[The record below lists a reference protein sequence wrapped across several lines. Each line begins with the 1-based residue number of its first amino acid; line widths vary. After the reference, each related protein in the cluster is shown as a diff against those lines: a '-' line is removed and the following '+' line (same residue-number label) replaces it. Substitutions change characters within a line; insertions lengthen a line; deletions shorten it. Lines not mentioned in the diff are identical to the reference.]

1 MKSIFIF
8 YPICVTAEFEVR
20 IQTAQ
25 EMSDGG
31 SYNQILINKLVKQV
45 YSCIILGY
53 FAATDKR
60 QNRVI
65 CIRGP
70 AGFGR
75 CERIEGRHWA
85 TGSKR

>member
-31 SYNQILINKLVKQV
+31 SYNQILIGQT
-45 YSCIILGY
+45 SILMY
-53 FAATDKR
+53 YIWVFLLLLIQDKT
-60 QNRVI
+60 
-65 CIRGP
+65 
-70 AGFGR
+70 
-75 CERIEGRHWA
+75 E
-85 TGSKR
+85 

>member
-31 SYNQILINKLVKQV
+31 SYNQILINWSNKYTHVL
-45 YSCIILGY
+45 YRGI

>member
-1 MKSIFIF
+1 MKSILIF

-45 YSCIILGY
+45 YSCIIYGY
-53 FAATDKR
+53 F
-60 QNRVI
+60 
-65 CIRGP
+65 C
-70 AGFGR
+70 
-75 CERIEGRHWA
+75 CY
-85 TGSKR
+85 